1 MLNQKPLWNET
12 LLLKN
17 LDQNNPKRKIEK
29 RFLIKKK
36 KNLDM
41 CTLKIRRG
49 NETH

>member
-36 KNLDM
+36 KLGHVHIEDQ
-41 CTLKIRRG
+41 KRK
-49 NETH
+49 